1 MRKLATIRVI
11 SEINPIKG
19 KDRVEMATVDGW
31 TCMVSKKDNFKKGDL
46 CVFCEPDSVFPQK
59 EQWDFLKKYNY
70 RIKTQRFKDG
80 DGETVFSQGLV
91 LPLGTLPENNTLS
104 VGDDVTTLLGIT
116 QYAPPMDKE
125 TEDVNSSKK
134 CFLNRFAWYRK
145 LTKKKNVSKFPNFV
159 SKTDEERI
167 QNIPDII
174 QSDVVWTVTEKVDGQ
189 SGTFALERIPRKWYQ
204 FKDRYEFYVCSR
216 NLRRPVKDSSSYWQ
230 CAEKYNIEAIL
241 KSILEKREDLRTVA
255 FQGECIGPNIQG
267 NKYARKSYELKLFN
281 IILDGKRLGTL
292 EAIEFAKMFGFY
304 DKIEFVPVIYPR
316 IEIKNLTVN
325 NILDLSNGRSKLHRC
340 NREGL
345 VFRSQDGKSSF
356 KAVSPMF
363 LAANNE

>member
-31 TCMVSKKDNFKKGDL
+31 TCMVSKKDSFKKGDL
-46 CVFCEPDSVFPQK
+46 CIFCEPDSVFPQT

-80 DGETVFSQGLV
+80 DGVTIFSQGLV
-91 LPLGTLPENNTLS
+91 LPIEILPTNYNAS
-104 VGDDVTTLLGIT
+104 VGDDVTSLLNIT
-116 QYAPPMDKE
+116 QYEPPMDND
-125 TEDVNSSKK
+125 TEQTVSKSN
-134 CFLNRFAWYRK
+134 FLNRFKWYRK
-145 LTKKKNVSKFPNFV
+145 ITKKKFSNKFPEFI

-167 QNIPDII
+167 QNIPNII
-174 QSDVVWTVTEKVDGQ
+174 TEDVVWTATEKVDGQ
-189 SGTFALERIPRKWYQ
+189 SGTFALKRKPRRWWQ
-204 FKDRYEFYVCSR
+204 FKDHYEFYVCSR
-216 NLRRPVKDSSSYWQ
+216 NFRKPVKDSSSYWK
-230 CAEKYNIEAIL
+230 CAEKYDIENIL
-241 KSILEKREDLRTVA
+241 KSILEKRKDLEFVA

-267 NKYARKSYELKLFN
+267 NKYAKKDYELKLFN
-281 IILDGKRLGTL
+281 IRIPGKRLGTL
-292 EAIEFAKMFGFY
+292 EAMDFAEIFGFNG
-304 DKIEFVPVIYPR
+304 KIEFVPVIYPR
-316 IEIKNLTVN
+316 IEIKNLTVKD
-325 NILDLSNGRSKLHRC
+325 ILGLSNGRSKLHKC

-345 VFRSQDGKSSF
+345 VFRSQDGKLSF